1 MTNYELQIKKE
12 LEMARIVQDGAMPRE
27 IPDVDNLEVA
37 AYFHP
42 ARFIGGDF
50 IRFLGSENKK
60 RLGLLIGDVCGKGVP
75 AALIM
80 AVVFCLFKEKSSLT
94 KDPAE
99 LMSEV
104 NVSLK
109 EFLGAGSHFNSTALW
124 GVLNISTMEFTYANA
139 GHDFPLHYSAKTD
152 SFSELPSTGTL
163 LGIFKESQY
172 TAKTVKIETGD
183 RLYFYSD
190 GLLDYFEALY
200 KCEDGYKFL
209 KEYFKSKNNDS
220 PANIIKELAKSV
232 NNSGECATDDITLT
246 VIQIK

>member
-1 MTNYELQIKKE
+1 MQ
-12 LEMARIVQDGAMPRE
+12 
-27 IPDVDNLEVA
+27 
-37 AYFHP
+37 
-42 ARFIGGDF
+42 
-50 IRFLGSENKK
+50 
-60 RLGLLIGDVCGKGVP
+60 
-75 AALIM
+75 
-80 AVVFCLFKEKSSLT
+80 
-94 KDPAE
+94 
-99 LMSEV
+99 
-104 NVSLK
+104 
-109 EFLGAGSHFNSTALW
+109 
-124 GVLNISTMEFTYANA
+124 
-139 GHDFPLHYSAKTD
+139 TD

-163 LGIFKESQY
+163 LGILKKVN

-220 PANIIKELAKSV
+220 PANIVKELAKSV